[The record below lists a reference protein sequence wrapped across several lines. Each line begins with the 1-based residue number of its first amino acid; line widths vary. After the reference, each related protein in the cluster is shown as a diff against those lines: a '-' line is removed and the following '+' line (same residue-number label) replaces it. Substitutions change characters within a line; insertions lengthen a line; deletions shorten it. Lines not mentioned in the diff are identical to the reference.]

1 MNSKKTMTAYN
12 IEDAVNLLPE
22 YERNMVVQTVADYE
36 NEGKEPTDVLV
47 YSYLG
52 VAVWHMLK
60 AHIDTLKEKINN
72 EKLTND

>member
-1 MNSKKTMTAYN
+1 MKDKKTMTAYN

-22 YERNMVVQTVADYE
+22 DCRNMVAQAVADYE
-36 NEGKEPTDVLV
+36 NEGKNPADALV

-52 VAVWHMLK
+52 VAVWHLLR

-72 EKLTND
+72 EKTTKN